1 MIISRK
7 NLRQRKNTSILP
19 QGKCMPHDYPM
30 KEIATQAGLSLA
42 TVDRVLHGRDGVTRT
57 TQRRVGQALRELA
70 RQSEE
75 AALSGRKFMIDVVME
90 APARFTSLVGAAL
103 EAEMPLLRPAAF
115 RSRLHLAEEL
125 PVRDFAHILN
135 RIAKRGSN
143 GVLLK
148 APDVPEIAEAILHL
162 AAARIPVVTVVTD
175 VPHSQRVAYV
185 GIDNRAAGETAAYLI
200 GKWMDKTPAQI
211 LVTLSSSRFRGEE
224 EREIGFRRVL
234 RETYP
239 HLEAVEIS
247 EGFGRDRTTG
257 LQVREALERN
267 QRICAVYSI
276 GGGNSAIVSA
286 FHEAKRVYRIFV
298 GHDLDADNRKLLHN
312 GDLHVVLHHD
322 LRQDMRIAC
331 QHIMRANGALPKLLG
346 MPLSQ
351 VQVVTPFNV
360 PSTLGLP

>member
-1 MIISRK
+1 MS
-7 NLRQRKNTSILP
+7 
-19 QGKCMPHDYPM
+19 HDYPM

-57 TQRRVGQALRELA
+57 TQRRVKQALRELA

-90 APARFTSLVGAAL
+90 APARFTSLVGNAL

-125 PVRDFAHILN
+125 PARDLAHILN

-148 APDVPEIAEAILHL
+148 APDVPEITEAIQWLSEVH
-162 AAARIPVVTVVTD
+162 IPVVTLVTD
-175 VPHSQRVAYV
+175 IPHSRRVAYV
-185 GIDNRAAGETAAYLI
+185 GIDNRAAGETAAFLI
-200 GKWMDKTPAQI
+200 GQWLGKRPAQI

-224 EREIGFRRVL
+224 EREIGFRRML
-234 RETYP
+234 REAYP
-239 HLEAVEIS
+239 HLEPIEIS
-247 EGFGRDRTTG
+247 EGFGRDRATG
-257 LQVREALERN
+257 LQVRDALERN
-267 QRICAVYSI
+267 QLICAVYSI

-286 FHEAKRVYRIFV
+286 FLEARRDCHVFV
-298 GHDLDADNRKLLHN
+298 GHDLDADNRKLLRD
-312 GDLHVVLHHD
+312 GVLHAVLHHD

-331 QHIMRANGALPKLLG
+331 LHIMRANGALPKTSS

-360 PSTLGLP
+360 PSALELP

>member
-1 MIISRK
+1 
-7 NLRQRKNTSILP
+7 
-19 QGKCMPHDYPM
+19 M

-42 TVDRVLHGRDGVTRT
+42 TVDRVLHRRDGVTRT
-57 TQRRVGQALRELA
+57 TERRVKQALRELA
-70 RQSEE
+70 RQCEE

-90 APARFTSLVGAAL
+90 APARFTSLVGTAL

-125 PVRDFAHILN
+125 PVRDLVQILN

-148 APDVPEIAEAILHL
+148 APDVPEIAEAILRL
-162 AAARIPVVTVVTD
+162 SEVRIPVVTLVTD
-175 VPHSQRVAYV
+175 IPHSRRVAYV

-200 GKWMDKTPAQI
+200 CQWLDKKPAQI

-239 HLEAVEIS
+239 YVEPIEIS
-247 EGFGRDRTTG
+247 EGFGRDRETG
-257 LQVREALERN
+257 LQVRDALEKHP
-267 QRICAVYSI
+267 RICAVYSI

-286 FHEAKRVYRIFV
+286 FRMAKREVLVFV
-298 GHDLDADNRKLLHN
+298 GHDLDADNRKLLRE
-312 GDLHVVLHHD
+312 GVLSAVLHHD

-331 QHIMRANGALPKLLG
+331 QHIMRAHGALPKLSS

-351 VQVVTPFNV
+351 VQVVTPFNL
-360 PSTLGLP
+360 PSALGLP

>member
-1 MIISRK
+1 MAY
-7 NLRQRKNTSILP
+7 
-19 QGKCMPHDYPM
+19 DYPL
-30 KEIATQAGLSLA
+30 KEIAAQAGLSLA

-57 TQRRVGQALRELA
+57 TQRRVKQALRELA

-103 EAEMPLLRPAAF
+103 EVEMPLLRPAAF
-115 RSRLHLAEEL
+115 RSRLHFAEEL
-125 PVRDFAHILN
+125 PLPDLVRILD

-143 GVLLK
+143 GILLK
-148 APDVPEIAEAILHL
+148 APDVPEIAEAVSRL
-162 AAARIPVVTVVTD
+162 AEARVPVVTLVTD
-175 VPHSQRVAYV
+175 IPHSRRVAYV
-185 GIDNRAAGETAAYLI
+185 GIDNRAAGETAAYLM
-200 GKWMDKTPAQI
+200 GQWLDKKTAQI

-239 HLEAVEIS
+239 YLEPIEIS

-257 LQVREALERN
+257 LQVRDVLEKH

-276 GGGNSAIVSA
+276 GGGNGAIISA
-286 FHEAKRVYRIFV
+286 FRAAKRECLAFV
-298 GHDLDADNRKLLHN
+298 GHDLDADNRKLLRN
-312 GDLHVVLHHD
+312 GVLNAVLHHD

-331 QHIMRANGALPKLLG
+331 QHIMRANGALPKIST